1 MAVSNWDRETFI
13 FYNMNTGFM
22 PGDTNASGGVDGL
35 DLVFLVNYLKG
46 GQSPEPLLAADV
58 DGNCTVD
65 GEDVV
70 YFLDYFKG
78 GSAPQTGDC
87 D

>member
-1 MAVSNWDRETFI
+1 MAVSNWDRETYI
-13 FYNMNTGFM
+13 FYNANPGFV
-22 PGDTNASGGVDGL
+22 PGDANDSGGVDGL

-46 GQSPEPLLAADV
+46 GEAPVPLLAADV
-58 DGNCTVD
+58 DGNCNVD
-65 GEDVV
+65 AEDVI

-78 GSAPQTGDC
+78 GSAPLAGDC